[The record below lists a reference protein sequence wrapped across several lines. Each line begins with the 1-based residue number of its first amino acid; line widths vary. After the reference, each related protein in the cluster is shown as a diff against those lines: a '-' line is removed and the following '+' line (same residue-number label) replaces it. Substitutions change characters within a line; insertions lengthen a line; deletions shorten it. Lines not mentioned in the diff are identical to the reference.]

1 MRAPRPS
8 TKYLGATLLLAVTLL
23 LGAGPTAGA
32 PPATEARKIQ
42 LGIVGDAGRFARQT
56 GQRSPIRHN
65 FVGWDQGNHW
75 PKILAN
81 LRPVPMVA
89 LKTGGSITPLAIAQ
103 GQGDGFLLQLNSALA
118 DFGGLVYVRPLPEM
132 NGHWNDY
139 CAYNKDGS
147 SRGPRHSTAAFRKA
161 FARSAIIARGGPAR
175 QVNAKLRKLGLP
187 GIGETDLPVTKA
199 RIVWN
204 PQGYGAPDVPGNS
217 AKAYYPGDAYVDVVA
232 NDLYRQTTGAA
243 WDANEALYQA
253 YPRKAYGIAEWGLWG
268 IDDPSFVEK
277 MGAFVRTHPRVELL
291 AWFNS
296 KPGSIFDLASKPRS
310 RAAYRKH
317 ITPLGR

>member
-1 MRAPRPS
+1 
-8 TKYLGATLLLAVTLL
+8 V
-23 LGAGPTAGA
+23 
-32 PPATEARKIQ
+32 Q
-42 LGIVGDAGRFARQT
+42 LGIVGDAGRFAGQT
-56 GQRSPIRHN
+56 GQRSSVRHN
-65 FVGWDQGNHW
+65 FVGWHQGGAL

-81 LRPVPMVA
+81 LGPVPMVA
-89 LKTGGSITPLAIAQ
+89 LKTGGMITPLSIAQ
-103 GQGDGFLLQLNSALA
+103 GQGDGFLLQLNAALA
-118 DFGGLVYVRPLPEM
+118 GFGGLVYVRPLPEM

-139 CAYNKDGS
+139 CAYNRDGS
-147 SRGPRHSTAAFRKA
+147 RRGRTNSTAAFKKA
-161 FARSAIIARGGPAR
+161 FARTAIIARGGPAR
-175 QVNAKLRKLGLP
+175 VVNGKLRKLGLP
-187 GIGETDLPVTKA
+187 GIGQTDLPTTQA

-217 AKAYYPGDAYVDVVA
+217 AKAYYPGNAYVDVVA
-232 NDLYRQTTGAA
+232 NDLYRQASGVA
-243 WDANEALYQA
+243 WEANDALYA
-253 YPRKAYGIAEWGLWG
+253 AFKGKPYGIAEWGLWG

-277 MGAFVRTHPRVELL
+277 MGAWVRSHSRVELL

>member
-1 MRAPRPS
+1 MRVPRPS
-8 TKYLGATLLLAVTLL
+8 TKHLGVALVLAVALSA
-23 LGAGPTAGA
+23 GAGSTAGA
-32 PPATEARKIQ
+32 PETPQARKIQ
-42 LGIVGDAGRFARQT
+42 LGIVGDPGRFAGQT
-56 GQRSPIRHN
+56 GQRSALRHN
-65 FVGWDQGNHW
+65 FVGWHQGNAW

-81 LRPVPMVA
+81 LRPIPMVA
-89 LKTGGSITPLAIAQ
+89 LKTGGTITPLAIAQ
-103 GQGDGFLLQLNSALA
+103 GQGDAFLLQLNGALA
-118 DFGGLVYVRPLPEM
+118 DFGSLVYVRPLPEM

-139 CAYNKDGS
+139 CAFSKDGS
-147 SRGPRHSTAAFRKA
+147 SRGPRFSTAAFRKA

-232 NDLYRQTTGAA
+232 NDLYRQASGVA
-243 WDANEALYQA
+243 WDANEALYA
-253 YPRKAYGIAEWGLWG
+253 AFKHKPYGIAEWGLWG

-277 MGAFVRTHPRVELL
+277 MGAFARSHQRVELL

-296 KPGSIFDLASKPRS
+296 KAGSIFDLGSKPRS